1 MKLIVITRPEFFDSE
16 ADKIVNLFS
25 EKGMDL
31 LHIRKP
37 GSSEK
42 QLRNLL
48 LQIPEQYHSRLVLH
62 DHFSLAPEFGLFG
75 VHLNSRN
82 PEPPEGWKGS
92 VSRSCHSF
100 EEIIAHRDSC
110 SYLSIS
116 PVFDSISKAGYRSAF
131 SRDEIA
137 AAVAGGIIDAKVYAL
152 GGVTFDK
159 LPLVD
164 SMGFGGAMI
173 LSDAWR

>member
-1 MKLIVITRPEFFDSE
+1 MKIIVITRPEFIDSE
-16 ADKIVNLFS
+16 AEKIVSLFS
-25 EKGMDL
+25 ERGIDL

-37 GSSEK
+37 GASEEQVRK
-42 QLRNLL
+42 LL
-48 LQIPEQYHSRLVLH
+48 LQIPEQYLSRLVLH
-62 DHFSLAPEFGLFG
+62 DHFSLAREFGLFG

-82 PEPPEGWKGS
+82 PETPEGWKGS

-100 EEIIAHRDSC
+100 DELRAYKDAC

-131 SRDEIA
+131 SRAEIE
-137 AAVAGGIIDAKVYAL
+137 AAVADGTIDSKVYAL
-152 GGVTFDK
+152 GGVTFEN

-173 LSDAWR
+173 LGDAWT

>member
-1 MKLIVITRPEFFDSE
+1 MKLIVITRPEFFESE
-16 ADKIVNLFS
+16 AGKIVELFS
-25 EKGMDL
+25 GKGIDL
-31 LHIRKP
+31 LHLRKP
-37 GSSEK
+37 GSSEE

-48 LQIPEQYHSRLVLH
+48 SQIPERYHSRLVLH
-62 DHFSLAPEFGLFG
+62 DHFSLAPEYGLFG

-100 EEIIAHRDSC
+100 DEIIAHRDSC

-137 AAVAGGIIDAKVYAL
+137 DAVDKGIIDSKVYAL

-164 SMGFGGAMI
+164 SMGFGGEMI
-173 LSDAWR
+173 LSEAWR